1 MEEEKIMDLSV
12 EMGGL
17 KRELMLTKN
26 VADMVENG
34 NKKNQETKKK
44 KEKKKTKDK
53 KTRKDNEKQKKD
65 EAWKK
70 MLPSPVDPQVK
81 VNKITY
87 HWCIYHM
94 AWTAQKPEKCRIG
107 KD

>member
-1 MEEEKIMDLSV
+1 MRTHAHKKCSRYGGEWQQEKSRD
-12 EMGGL
+12 
-17 KRELMLTKN
+17 
-26 VADMVENG
+26 
-34 NKKNQETKKK
+34 K
-44 KEKKKTKDK
+44 KEKGEEENKDK

-87 HWCIYHM
+87 HWCIHHM

>member
-44 KEKKKTKDK
+44 KEKKKTR
-53 KTRKDNEKQKKD
+53 TRRPGRIMKSKRRMRLGRKCY
-65 EAWKK
+65 
-70 MLPSPVDPQVK
+70 QVLLILK
-81 VNKITY
+81 
-87 HWCIYHM
+87 
-94 AWTAQKPEKCRIG
+94 
-107 KD
+107 